1 MVGVHGVLAGTA
13 AGAGSDLGGWY
24 VGIAI
29 GVLVVLIVAVV
40 ALLLIQVAARI
51 RRQAG
56 MAVAALEDA
65 RANTQ
70 PLWDVATTNRTAKG
84 VLEGAIRA
92 REAVEDL

>member
-1 MVGVHGVLAGTA
+1 M
-13 AGAGSDLGGWY
+13 GGWY
-24 VGIAI
+24 LGIVI
-29 GVLVVLIVAVV
+29 GVVVVLIVAAV
-40 ALLLIQVAARI
+40 ALLLIQVAGRI

-56 MAVAALEDA
+56 MAVDALEDA

-70 PLWDVATTNRTAKG
+70 PLWDVATTNRRAKS

>member
-1 MVGVHGVLAGTA
+1 M
-13 AGAGSDLGGWY
+13 GGWY
-24 VGIAI
+24 LGIVI
-29 GVLVVLIVAVV
+29 GAVVVLIVAAV
-40 ALLLIQVAARI
+40 ALLLIQVAGRI

-65 RANTQ
+65 RANTL
-70 PLWDVATTNRTAKG
+70 PLWDVATTNRTAKS

>member
-1 MVGVHGVLAGTA
+1 MAGAHALASTA
-13 AGAGSDLGGWY
+13 ADAGSGLGGWY
-24 VGIAI
+24 VGIAV
-29 GVLVVLIVAVV
+29 GVAVVLVVVAV

-51 RRQAG
+51 QRQAG

-70 PLWDVATTNRTAKG
+70 PLWDVAQTNRTAKSI
-84 VLEGAIRA
+84 LEGAIRA

>member
-1 MVGVHGVLAGTA
+1 MVGVRGVLAGTA
-13 AGAGSDLGGWY
+13 AGADSGLGGWY
-24 VGIAI
+24 LGIAI
-29 GVLVVLIVAVV
+29 GVVVVLIVAAV

-56 MAVAALEDA
+56 MAVAALEDV
-65 RANTQ
+65 RDNTQ
-70 PLWDVATTNRTAKG
+70 ALWDVATTNRTARS

>member
-1 MVGVHGVLAGTA
+1 MAGVHG
-13 AGAGSDLGGWY
+13 GWY
-24 VGIAI
+24 LGIAI
-29 GVLVVLIVAVV
+29 GVVVVLIVVAV

-56 MAVAALEDA
+56 LVVAALEDA

-70 PLWDVATTNRTAKG
+70 PLWDVAETNRTAKG
-84 VLEGAIRA
+84 ILEGAIRA